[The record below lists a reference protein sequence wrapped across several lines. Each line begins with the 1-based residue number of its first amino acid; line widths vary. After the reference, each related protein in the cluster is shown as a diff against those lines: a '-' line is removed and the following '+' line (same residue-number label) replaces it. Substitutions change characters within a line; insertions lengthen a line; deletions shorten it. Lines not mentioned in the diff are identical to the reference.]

1 LNELDRLGL
10 RQNTIVVFVA
20 DHGYQLGEKGKWSKA
35 GSLFENGCR
44 VPLIIHMPAAHG
56 NGRPSTRIVQ
66 SLDIY
71 RTLTELAGLEVPD
84 PSIEGHSLV
93 PLLQNPQAAWD
104 HPAYSIWSED
114 GKTVHG
120 TAIRTEQFRYA
131 EFGPN
136 AQNGAMLFAPHAD
149 PMELTNLA
157 DNPQHAATVAQLSK
171 LVNAYSYP
179 S

>member
-1 LNELDRLGL
+1 
-10 RQNTIVVFVA
+10 
-20 DHGYQLGEKGKWSKA
+20 
-35 GSLFENGCR
+35 
-44 VPLIIHMPAAHG
+44 MPGAAG
-56 NGRPSTRIVQ
+56 NGRASTRIVQ

-71 RTLTELAGLEVPD
+71 RTVAELAGLDIPD

-93 PLLQNPQAAWD
+93 PLLHDPRAAWD
-104 HPAYSIWSED
+104 YPAYSIWSED

-131 EFGPN
+131 EFGPR
-136 AQNGAMLFAPHAD
+136 AQNGAMLFDPHAD

-157 DNPQHAATVAQLSK
+157 DNPKYAAERAKLSA

-179 S
+179 A